1 MGDEHPQGPLEEVN
15 LYNIYSKYLKWASV
29 LVGVVLKNVS
39 KHFGDVKAVDDV
51 SLDIK
56 DKEFITLLGPSGC
69 GKTTTLRLIAG
80 LETLT
85 RGDIYIGDRLVN
97 DLPPKDRD
105 IAMVFQSY
113 ALYPHMSVYDNI
125 AFPLKIRKLPKEEI
139 DRKVSYA
146 AELLGISRLL
156 KRKPKELSG
165 GERQRVALGRAIV
178 RNPQVFLM
186 DEPLSNLDAKL
197 RVYMRAELIRL
208 QKMLA
213 TTLIYVTHDQV
224 EAMTMSN
231 RIAIMNHGKLIQ
243 VAPPNIIYSNPADTF
258 VAGFIGSPPMNF
270 IDCSYS
276 AKNGQ
281 AYLDAG
287 TFQIDVTE
295 FKDLI
300 LKEAKGSEMI
310 LGVRPEDVT
319 VYREKPPGESVEAE
333 VYATEPLGSEIII
346 NLKIGESIV
355 KAKSTPE
362 FKAEMGDRLYLTMNK
377 DKMHIFD
384 RATSKAII

>member
-1 MGDEHPQGPLEEVN
+1 
-15 LYNIYSKYLKWASV
+15 
-29 LVGVVLKNVS
+29 LVRVILKNVS
-39 KHFGDVKAVDDV
+39 KHFGDVIAVDDV
-51 SLDIK
+51 SLEVK

-85 RGDIYIGDRLVN
+85 RGDIFIGDRLVN

-105 IAMVFQSY
+105 VAMVFQSY

-125 AFPLKIRKLPKEEI
+125 AFPLRIRRVSMGEVEK
-139 DRKVSYA
+139 KVGGA
-146 AELLGISRLL
+146 ADFLGIRGLL
-156 KRKPKELSG
+156 ERKPKELSG

-178 RNPQVFLM
+178 RSPQVFLM

-231 RIAIMNHGKLIQ
+231 RIAIMNHGKIAQ
-243 VAPPNIIYSNPADTF
+243 VDSPHTIYSNPADTF

-270 IDCSYS
+270 IDCSYVR
-276 AKNGQ
+276 KDGK

-287 TFQIDVTE
+287 QYRVEITE
-295 FKDLI
+295 LTDIVEK
-300 LKEAKGSEMI
+300 KAKGSELT
-310 LGVRPEDVT
+310 LGIRPEDLH
-319 VYREKPPGESVEAE
+319 VYRERPKEEYVEAE
-333 VYATEPLGSEIII
+333 VYAVELLGAEIII
-346 NLKIGESIV
+346 DLKIGDFLV
-355 KAKSTPE
+355 KAKAAPDFRVEIGEKT
-362 FKAEMGDRLYLTMNK
+362 YLTMNRS
-377 DKMHIFD
+377 KMHIFD
-384 RATSKAII
+384 KATSQAIV

>member
-1 MGDEHPQGPLEEVN
+1 M
-15 LYNIYSKYLKWASV
+15 
-29 LVGVVLKNVS
+29 VGVALKDVS
-39 KHFGDVKAVDDV
+39 KHFGDVKAVDSV
-51 SLDIK
+51 NLEIK

-85 RGDIYIGDRLVN
+85 KGEIYIGERLVN

-139 DRKVSYA
+139 EKKVKYA
-146 AELLGISRLL
+146 AELLGIARLL

-231 RIAIMNHGKLIQ
+231 RIAIMNHGRLIQ
-243 VAPPNIIYSNPADTF
+243 VAPPNIIYINPADTF

-270 IDCSYS
+270 IDCTYTT
-276 AKNGQ
+276 KDNQ

-287 TFQIDVTE
+287 TFHVEITK

-300 LKEAKGSEMI
+300 EKEAKGSEMI
-310 LGVRPEDVT
+310 LGVRPEDIT
-319 VYREKPPGESVEAE
+319 VYREKPPSEHFEAE
-333 VYATEPLGSEIII
+333 VYAVEPLGSEIII
-346 NLKIGESIV
+346 NLKIGESII
-355 KAKSTPE
+355 KAKGTPE
-362 FKAEMGDRLYLTMNK
+362 FKAEMGDRLHLTMNK
-377 DKMHIFD
+377 EKIHIFD
-384 RATSKAII
+384 RATGRAII

>member
-1 MGDEHPQGPLEEVN
+1 MPNFIKRE
-15 LYNIYSKYLKWASV
+15 YSIILRVIKPVWRFCT
-29 LVGVVLKNVS
+29 LVGVSLRSVS

-51 SLDIK
+51 SLEIK
-56 DKEFITLLGPSGC
+56 DKEFVTLLGPSGC

-85 RGDIYIGDRLVN
+85 VGDIYIGERLVN
-97 DLPPKDRD
+97 ELPPKDRD

-125 AFPLKIRKLPKEEI
+125 AFPLKIRKVQKAEAEK
-139 DRKVSYA
+139 KVKYA
-146 AELLGISRLL
+146 ADLLGIGKLL

-178 RNPQVFLM
+178 RSPQVFLM

-224 EAMTMSN
+224 EAMTMSD
-231 RIAIMNHGKLIQ
+231 RIAIMNYGKLVQ
-243 VAPPNIIYSNPADTF
+243 VASAGTIYNNPADTF
-258 VAGFIGSPPMNF
+258 VGGFIGSPPMNF
-270 IDCSYS
+270 IDCSYVT
-276 AKNGQ
+276 KNGE

-287 TFQIDVTE
+287 PFQTEVTSM
-295 FKDLI
+295 
-300 LKEAKGSEMI
+300 KETISKNAKGSELI
-310 LGVRPEDVT
+310 LGVRPEDVG
-319 VYREKPPGESVEAE
+319 VYKQKPSGESIEAE
-333 VYATEPLGSEIII
+333 VYALEPLGAEIII
-346 NLKIGESIV
+346 DSKIGESIV
-355 KAKSTPE
+355 KSRGSPD
-362 FKAEMGDRLYLTMNK
+362 FKAEIGDKIYLTINK
-377 DKMHIFD
+377 EKMHIFD
-384 RATSKAII
+384 KATSQVIV